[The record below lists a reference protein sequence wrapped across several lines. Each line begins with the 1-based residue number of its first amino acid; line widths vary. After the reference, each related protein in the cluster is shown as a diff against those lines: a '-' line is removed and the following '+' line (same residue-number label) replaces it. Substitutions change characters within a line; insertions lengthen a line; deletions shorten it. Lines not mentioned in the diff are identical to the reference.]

1 MEIKENALNI
11 KKNYPPGQDWFSDRG
26 FDMKTHIL
34 TSFLVRNTYAWT
46 VEEPNFSLNHP
57 EPPGFVLKR
66 PAITAVSTGLH
77 CLAANRPYTCLMR
90 FPVSHDPK
98 TSRCKFTFLE
108 LQAALPT
115 LMEILFSV
123 HHATT
128 QERAS

>member
-1 MEIKENALNI
+1 
-11 KKNYPPGQDWFSDRG
+11 
-26 FDMKTHIL
+26 MKTHIFDIVL
-34 TSFLVRNTYAWT
+34 GAQHLCLT

-66 PAITAVSTGLH
+66 PATTAVSTGLH
-77 CLAANRPYTCLMR
+77 CLAAKRPYTCLMR